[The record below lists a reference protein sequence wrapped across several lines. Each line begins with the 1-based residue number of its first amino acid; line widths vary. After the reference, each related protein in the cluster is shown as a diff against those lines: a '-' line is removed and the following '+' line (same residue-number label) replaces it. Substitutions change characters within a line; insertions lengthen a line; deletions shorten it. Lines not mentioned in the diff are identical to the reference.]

1 MDAFLNPE
9 EIMELSKRNKPKYG
23 LDKDIEDTQKEMEE
37 VASAQKENPEFVRGY
52 DQRLIDLS
60 KKLEELNSAKRSVAS
75 TDEMKPETKSPIVN
89 AMGQDN
95 SSTMEKY
102 GMDVTSEFPNYKA
115 FEEQPMAPQ
124 MGRMS
129 PSDKREVESLFGANK
144 TEMPEGLLPFAQS
157 AQPSMPLKS
166 EGKAMPQMAGG
177 VRAPVS
183 SDQKQM
189 QDFID
194 AEKAQ
199 GSDYV
204 NRLKEAEQRSRDI
217 ELASM
222 LGKAFSQIGGGIAQT
237 KAKADL
243 GKMDT
248 SVYDQL
254 GKTSQRPLEELKRSV
269 EMEKDDPNS
278 DASKSLRSMAK
289 ADLEKAGVKLDLG
302 SMSYNQLTSVFPH
315 LSRMAER
322 IESAKLRQQQAAET
336 KRDREE
342 LKYAKMGSELN
353 NKITEEIASS
363 RSVFGKAANIKR
375 SAEAIEQLMGQMP
388 DPNNLDSRQI
398 KEIARSLDS
407 MLSMG
412 AATVSGTKGLVP
424 SSLAGDFNSIVEYI
438 SNIPR
443 GQKQGQFV
451 KRMME
456 TVQREKELAK
466 KQIDNTKTKIIGG
479 YSPLRQKAPEMYKE
493 ILERHGLTDTYQ
505 EDKEAE
511 EFIKNNINSTDPVK
525 KSQAL
530 KILQLRKQS
539 NGI

>member
-1 MDAFLNPE
+1 MDEFLNPE

-37 VASAQKENPEFVRGY
+37 VTFAQKENPEFIRGY

-60 KKLEELNSAKRSVAS
+60 KKLQELNNAKRSITSAG
-75 TDEMKPETKSPIVN
+75 EIKPETKSPIVN

-115 FEEQPMAPQ
+115 FEEQPMVPQ
-124 MGRMS
+124 MARMS

-144 TEMPEGLLPFAQS
+144 TEMPEGLLPFAQG
-157 AQPSMPLKS
+157 AQPSMPLIS
-166 EGKAMPQMAGG
+166 EEKAMPKMVGG

-189 QDFID
+189 QDFVD
-194 AEKAQ
+194 AQRAQ
-199 GSDYV
+199 DSNYM

-222 LGKAFSQIGGGIAQT
+222 LGKAFSQIGGGIAQA
-237 KAKADL
+237 KAKTDL

-289 ADLEKAGVKLDLG
+289 ADLEKVGVKLDLG
-302 SMSYNQLTSVFPH
+302 NMSYNQLTSVFPH

-322 IESAKLRQQQAAET
+322 IESAKLRQQQLAESRQERAESKDEERKLKIENQVNRRFDNYTKEEINRIQAADRVKSLINSIENGILVDSSAVRNT
-336 KRDREE
+336 LTNDISILALPVGARGTMRDREKTAINTLSTK
-342 LKYAKMGSELN
+342 LKDVLTFVTNNPQKTIPKEFVKQLKTETDILQDKYKNALKQKTGSLESGTGNEYAKEIIRSRAATFLEDHDSEIGYPPKIEAGIKAFMNAN
-353 NKITEEIASS
+353 NLTRE
-363 RSVFGKAANIKR
+363 
-375 SAEAIEQLMGQMP
+375 EAIKTLK
-388 DPNNLDSRQI
+388 
-398 KEIARSLDS
+398 KE
-407 MLSMG
+407 G
-412 AATVSGTKGLVP
+412 
-424 SSLAGDFNSIVEYI
+424 
-438 SNIPR
+438 
-443 GQKQGQFV
+443 
-451 KRMME
+451 
-456 TVQREKELAK
+456 
-466 KQIDNTKTKIIGG
+466 KI
-479 YSPLRQKAPEMYKE
+479 Q
-493 ILERHGLTDTYQ
+493 
-505 EDKEAE
+505 
-511 EFIKNNINSTDPVK
+511 
-525 KSQAL
+525 
-530 KILQLRKQS
+530 
-539 NGI
+539 

>member
-1 MDAFLNPE
+1 MDEFFNPE
-9 EIMELSKRNKPKYG
+9 EIMELSKRKKPKYG

-60 KKLEELNSAKRSVAS
+60 KKLEQLNSAKRSVAS
-75 TDEMKPETKSPIVN
+75 TDEIKPETKSPIVN
-89 AMGQDN
+89 TMGQDN
-95 SSTMEKY
+95 SSAMEKY

-115 FEEQPMAPQ
+115 FEEQPVVPQ
-124 MGRMS
+124 MSRIS
-129 PSDKREVESLFGANK
+129 PSDKREVESLFGPNK
-144 TEMPEGLLPFAQS
+144 TEMPEGLLPFSQS

-189 QDFID
+189 QDFVD
-194 AEKAQ
+194 AQKAQ
-199 GSDYV
+199 GSDYM

-222 LGKAFSQIGGGIAQT
+222 LGKAFSQIGGGIAQA
-237 KAKADL
+237 KAKTDL

-278 DASKSLRSMAK
+278 DASKSLRSIAK

-322 IESAKLRQQQAAET
+322 IEAAKLRQQQASELRSE
-336 KRDREE
+336 KKGLE
-342 LKYAKMGSELN
+342 LKEN
-353 NKITEEIASS
+353 QNKFLQQSS
-363 RSVFGKAANIKR
+363 GRFSKDKSHEALFVMKDAVSQINDYLANPTPVKAQSLAYVFGKINDPGSVVRESELKLFGKAGSLFDRFGETIRTGMTGKISPKKAQDFRDYVQSKMNSYESDVKTKL
-375 SAEAIEQLMGQMP
+375 SPYIEQGKRYGLDERDVVSNVAGPEYYQ
-388 DPNNLDSRQI
+388 NLFSSP
-398 KEIARSLDS
+398 SL
-407 MLSMG
+407 
-412 AATVSGTKGLVP
+412 TQ
-424 SSLAGDFNSIVEYI
+424 E
-438 SNIPR
+438 
-443 GQKQGQFV
+443 
-451 KRMME
+451 
-456 TVQREKELAK
+456 QRKEL
-466 KQIDNTKTKIIGG
+466 
-479 YSPLRQKAPEMYKE
+479 E
-493 ILERHGLTDTYQ
+493 
-505 EDKEAE
+505 
-511 EFIKNNINSTDPVK
+511 
-525 KSQAL
+525 
-530 KILQLRKQS
+530 QLRKKQR
-539 NGI
+539 GE